1 MVMKRLH
8 LCVSSQTPLVRF
20 NLSHEEIA
28 QKYGGLN
35 QPINLE
41 CLVEGED
48 YGFTAG
54 GVTRMVFPLLKLML
68 KDSLVKN
75 PHWVSLNPTGPKK
88 LTASGITFDHV
99 QLERKRAKGYGKAK
113 ETMWKVLHGIQKKP
127 ADSLFWQDEFVDYTY
142 YNRLCSELVLQLDKE
157 NDFDLFYIHDFQQL
171 PMARMLHVFRPKV
184 FRWHIP
190 FDESLIPKMWRQSLS
205 SYFNAYDIVVVS
217 SKKYLESLK
226 KFGYTGEARY
236 IYPYIDQDIYKKPS
250 RSELDEFN
258 HKFGIQED
266 DRIALVVARLDPM
279 KGQDRAIRG
288 FAKVAK
294 NFPNVKLVV
303 AGNGSFSG
311 KLGIGLSKAERWLS
325 QLRELVKAQGVED
338 RVIFTGYLTHKEL
351 QAAYE
356 RCELTILPSVLEGFG
371 LVVIESWLYKKP
383 TIVSSMAG
391 VAELINHGENG
402 LLFDPNNPDDLAH
415 NLSAVL
421 SDQNLASALGENG
434 YKASRQCS
442 LERGMKSEAQVMLDL
457 VGSMVAKRRVRR

>member
-1 MVMKRLH
+1 
-8 LCVSSQTPLVRF
+8 
-20 NLSHEEIA
+20 
-28 QKYGGLN
+28 
-35 QPINLE
+35 
-41 CLVEGED
+41 
-48 YGFTAG
+48 
-54 GVTRMVFPLLKLML
+54 MVFPLLKLML

-75 PHWVSLNPTGPKK
+75 PRWVSLNLTGPKK

-113 ETMWKVLHGIQKKP
+113 ETMWKVLHGIQKKS

-190 FDESLIPKMWRQSLS
+190 FDESLIPEMWRQSLS

-236 IYPYIDQDIYKKPS
+236 IYPYIDQDMYKKPS
-250 RSELDEFN
+250 RSELVEFN

-294 NFPNVKLVV
+294 NFQNVKLVV

-311 KLGIGLSKAERWLS
+311 KLGIGLSKATRSYRL
-325 QLRELVKAQGVED
+325 
-338 RVIFTGYLTHKEL
+338 LTK
-351 QAAYE
+351 
-356 RCELTILPSVLEGFG
+356 G
-371 LVVIESWLYKKP
+371 
-383 TIVSSMAG
+383 
-391 VAELINHGENG
+391 
-402 LLFDPNNPDDLAH
+402 
-415 NLSAVL
+415 
-421 SDQNLASALGENG
+421 AS
-434 YKASRQCS
+434 
-442 LERGMKSEAQVMLDL
+442 
-457 VGSMVAKRRVRR
+457 